1 MKDVIQK
8 LLDSDISSYKIGKE
22 TGISNSIIQRLRNG
36 ERTIGNLSLD
46 TAERL
51 YEYAKAHLNE

>member
-1 MKDVIQK
+1 MKEIIQK

-22 TGISNSIIQRLRNG
+22 TGVSNSIIQRLRSGN
-36 ERTIGNLSLD
+36 RSIGNLTLD
-46 TAERL
+46 TAEKL

>member
-22 TGISNSIIQRLRNG
+22 TGVSNSIIQRLRNG
-36 ERTIGNLSLD
+36 ERTIGNLTLD
-46 TAERL
+46 TAEKL

>member
-1 MKDVIQK
+1 MKKEIQK

-22 TGISNSIIQRLRNG
+22 TGVSNSIIQRLRKG
-36 ERTIGNLSLD
+36 ERTIGNLTLD
-46 TAERL
+46 TAEKL

>member
-1 MKDVIQK
+1 MKDEIQK

-22 TGISNSIIQRLRNG
+22 AGVSNSVIQRLRNG
-36 ERTIGNLSLD
+36 ERTIGNLTLD
-46 TAERL
+46 TAEKL

>member
-22 TGISNSIIQRLRNG
+22 TGVSNSIIQRLRNG

-46 TAERL
+46 TAEKL